1 MDASKIYS
9 SIERVAPP
17 KNTYMW
23 HGLGWKWK
31 VIPTNEIVRHEDGTP
46 WHQPM
51 SAYDAEVGAT
61 FDVGVVNPNA
71 YFEGRRG
78 QCATYA
84 EAKAAMDARVAE
96 VLAMPDTDGVNP
108 DEDATVYTPDSF

>member
-1 MDASKIYS
+1 MDPSKIEARIDKIPRQRLKDPALS
-9 SIERVAPP
+9 
-17 KNTYMW
+17 
-23 HGLGWKWK
+23 WKWK
-31 VIPTNEIVRHEDGTP
+31 VIPTNEVVRHEDGTP
-46 WHQPM
+46 WIQDKGFQYKPKNGEIQ
-51 SAYDAEVGAT
+51 APA
-61 FDVGVVNPNA
+61 VVNPNA

-78 QCATYA
+78 HCATYS